1 MMRKIFLTVLVGIS
15 SLSIHASGVLK
26 EWEDNQV
33 TGINR
38 EDGRA
43 TFWYYPTREAAL
55 TGGYYLCPSNISLNG
70 KWKFSFATC
79 PDERKADF
87 YQPAFDVSGWDE
99 IQVPGSW
106 PLQGY
111 D

>member
-33 TGINR
+33 TGIYI
-38 EDGRA
+38 A
-43 TFWYYPTREAAL
+43 T
-55 TGGYYLCPSNISLNG
+55 G
-70 KWKFSFATC
+70 K
-79 PDERKADF
+79 
-87 YQPAFDVSGWDE
+87 
-99 IQVPGSW
+99 I
-106 PLQGY
+106 Y